1 MSILE
6 YRCNWLTVRA
16 AVLFYLLSHYH
27 WPLNVIA
34 RCCFIFAIAIPWYN
48 HPIHVA
54 PCHGCSSLF
63 IHYLLH
69 HEGCKPCTSQDVLHK
84 CPCSTGL
91 LIFKI
96 ESSGMNWGVEGKCG
110 RCLDTLQYNSRIT
123 QLKIVSHKY
132 FPPCFSDDDPC
143 MLWPKRKYSCVFIP
157 HPPSYSSIHNF
168 HLSIRCCPSTRNP

>member
-1 MSILE
+1 MSL
-6 YRCNWLTVRA
+6 L
-16 AVLFYLLSHYH
+16 AVALFSRLLFHDTIS
-27 WPLNVIA
+27 
-34 RCCFIFAIAIPWYN
+34 

-132 FPPCFSDDDPC
+132 FPPFFSDDDPC

-157 HPPSYSSIHNF
+157 HPPPPILLSTISICQYGAVQARAILKQWKDCDLSSLF
-168 HLSIRCCPSTRNP
+168 VE